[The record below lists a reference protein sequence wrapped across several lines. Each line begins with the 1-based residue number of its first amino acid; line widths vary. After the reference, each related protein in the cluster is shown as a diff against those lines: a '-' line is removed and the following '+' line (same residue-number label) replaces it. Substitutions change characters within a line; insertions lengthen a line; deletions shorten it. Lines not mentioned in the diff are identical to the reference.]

1 MTPTQKLQQIK
12 NWLFSFEKNHK
23 FARYKG
29 EDNTEYEID
38 GEIEPGKELYKVM
51 EDGKTEMAKTGKF
64 QIEGKVLDVVDGVIS
79 EVISGNRVI
88 EDKINDETK
97 KEEMSENQKFVT
109 DMLLDDT
116 QVSISGDQIVAGAD
130 LRIVKDG
137 QEVLPP
143 AGEHKLKSGVT
154 VVVDEAGKITEV
166 KPTEEEPKVEIEVE
180 GAEVKPEDVVK
191 DDSTNDVKE
200 MMKQIME
207 AVSEMKQKM
216 AEMEKD
222 KTKMKEEF
230 AAFKKEPAAEPLKRN
245 SGSNEYKF
253 GSGVDPRVQMIEQ
266 MRGKIN

>member
-29 EDNTEYEID
+29 EDNIEYEID
-38 GEIEPGKELYKVM
+38 GEITVGKELYKVM
-51 EDGKTEMAKTGKF
+51 EDGKTEMMQEGKF
-64 QIEGKVLDVVDGVIS
+64 QIEGKVLRVKDGVI
-79 EVISGNRVI
+79 EDVISGNRI
-88 EDKINDETK
+88 IDEKINEETK

-109 DMLLDDT
+109 DALLDDT
-116 QVSISGDQIVAGAD
+116 QVSISGDSIVAGAD

-137 QEVLPP
+137 EEVLPP
-143 AGEHKLKSGVT
+143 AGEHELKSGVV

-166 KPTEEEPKVEIEVE
+166 KPAEEKPKVEIEVE
-180 GAEVKPEDVVK
+180 SAEVKPVDEVK
-191 DDSTNDVKE
+191 DSGVNDVKD

-216 AEMEKD
+216 ADMEK
-222 KTKMKEEF
+222 KQTKMGEEF
-230 AAFKKEPAAEPLKRN
+230 SAFKKEPAAEPIKRN
-245 SGSNEYKF
+245 SASNYQF
-253 GSGVDPRVQMIEQ
+253 GSGENPRVQMIEQ